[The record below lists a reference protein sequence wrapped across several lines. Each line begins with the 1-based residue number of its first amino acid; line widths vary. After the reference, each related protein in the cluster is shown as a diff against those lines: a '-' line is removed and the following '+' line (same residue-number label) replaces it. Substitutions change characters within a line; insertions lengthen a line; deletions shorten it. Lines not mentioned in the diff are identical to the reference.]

1 LAELASSLL
10 SGIGIGV
17 SIAAPVGPMS
27 ILCIQRTLHT
37 GLSSGFATG
46 FGIATVHL
54 TYGALAVLGQASLT
68 AGQHQR
74 ALFFLLSGTLLLWFS
89 LRILR
94 RVPMLHGRLEGGRL
108 EGGPLESRQSLVI
121 AYFGAVGLGLLNPL
135 TPLLFASVLPGFS
148 RAGDLLL
155 PVMAGIFAGSLGWWL
170 LLTGS
175 VSILRTRLTGTV
187 LNLLNKTAGLMLA
200 ALAVSIVLEGC
211 SSLLQP

>member
-1 LAELASSLL
+1 MGWEPKGGRLAELASSLL

-68 AGQHQR
+68 AGQHEK

-94 RVPMLHGRLEGGRL
+94 RVPMLHGA
-108 EGGPLESRQSLVI
+108 LESRQSLVI

-175 VSILRTRLTGTV
+175 VSILKTRLTGTV